1 MAFKYGCPRGGHL
14 ERVLKLLLD
23 LYHGARERPLDE
35 FQDFALELVKP
46 VFEFESARWGNASL
60 DGRDFIPY
68 ALHLHNDP
76 EESVADWA
84 EVIKLDTFATETFSQ
99 PGRATV
105 AHFPSR
111 YTGPGTVGIREYA
124 HKYGHENAL
133 ALSLRAPASRV
144 INWIGVYRAD
154 PDHQFTAREQRIGEA
169 LLPHLMQA
177 FGINRSIWLD
187 RVTEG
192 REPRRPNFAIA
203 DRRGMLWF
211 AEPEFTRLIGT
222 EYPSWMEPALPKPLS
237 EKLASAERSVVGG
250 LVIAAKP
257 LGKLL
262 LLKAAESSPID
273 RLTRRERDVAL
284 AYGRGLSVKEA
295 AEQLGISANT
305 VHHHLRIAYDK
316 LGVDNKAALALLVAG
331 KEQ

>member
-1 MAFKYGCPRGGHL
+1 MEP
-14 ERVLKLLLD
+14 VLKLLLD

-46 VFEFESARWGNASL
+46 AFEFECARWGNASF
-60 DGRDFIPY
+60 DGRNFAPH

-76 EESVADWA
+76 EESVTDWA
-84 EVIKLDTFATETFSQ
+84 EFIKIDTFAMDAVSSL
-99 PGRATV
+99 GRATV

-111 YTGPGTVGIREYA
+111 YTGPGTSGIREYA

-133 ALSLRAPASRV
+133 ALGVRAPASNL
-144 INWIGVYRAD
+144 IDWIAFYRAD
-154 PDHQFTAREQRIGEA
+154 PDHHFTVREQRLGEA
-169 LLPHLMQA
+169 LLPHLLQA
-177 FGINRSIWLD
+177 FGINRSIWLA
-187 RVTEG
+187 RSAEG
-192 REPRRPNFAIA
+192 REPRRPSFAIA

-211 AEPEFTRLIGT
+211 AEPGFTKLINAEF
-222 EYPSWMEPALPKPLS
+222 PSWMEPALPKKLS
-237 EKLASAERSVVGG
+237 SKLVADERFVDGG

-262 LLKAAESSPID
+262 LLKARELSPVD
-273 RLTRRERDVAL
+273 RLTRREREVVL
-284 AYGRGLSVKEA
+284 AYGRGQSVKGV
-295 AEQLGISANT
+295 AEQLGVSPNT

-331 KEQ
+331 LDS

>member
-1 MAFKYGCPRGGHL
+1 L

-46 VFEFESARWGNASL
+46 AFDFESARWGNASI
-60 DGRDFIPY
+60 DRGSFVPF
-68 ALHLHNDP
+68 ALHRHNDP

-84 EVIKLDTFATETFSQ
+84 EFIKIDTFATEAATN
-99 PGRATV
+99 PGRATA

-111 YTGPGTVGIREYA
+111 YTGPGTTGIREYA

-133 ALSLRAPASRV
+133 ALGLQTPENHML
-144 INWIGVYRAD
+144 NWIALYRAD
-154 PDHQFTAREQRIGEA
+154 PDHHFSEREQRLAEG
-169 LLPHLMQA
+169 LLPHLLQA

-187 RVTEG
+187 RIGESHG
-192 REPRRPNFAIA
+192 PRRPSFAMT

-211 AEPEFTRLIGT
+211 AEPDFTRLISA
-222 EYPSWMEPALPKPLS
+222 EFPAWREPALPKLLAAKLS
-237 EKLASAERSVVGG
+237 GEGRFVGTELA
-250 LVIAAKP
+250 IAATP

-262 LLKAAESSPID
+262 LLKAREVSPID

-284 AYGRGLSVKEA
+284 AFGRGYSTKEVA
-295 AEQLGISANT
+295 DQLGISANT
-305 VHHHLRIAYDK
+305 VHHHLRVSYDK
-316 LGVDNKAALALLVAG
+316 LGIDNKAALAMLVAG
-331 KEQ
+331 LDS

>member
-1 MAFKYGCPRGGHL
+1 ML
-14 ERVLKLLLD
+14 SLLLD
-23 LYHGARERPLDE
+23 LYHGARERSLDE

-60 DGRDFIPY
+60 EGRDFEPY

-84 EVIKLDTFATETFSQ
+84 EVIELDSFATETFGQ

-111 YTGPGTVGIREYA
+111 YSGPGTAGIREYA

-133 ALSLRAPASRV
+133 ALSLRAPASR
-144 INWIGVYRAD
+144 IISWIGIYRAD
-154 PDHQFTAREQRIGEA
+154 PDHHFGARERRLGEA
-169 LLPHLMQA
+169 VLPHLMQA
-177 FGINRSIWLD
+177 FDINRSIWLE
-187 RVTEG
+187 RLAAG
-192 REPRRPNFAIA
+192 RESRRPSFAIA
-203 DRRGMLWF
+203 DRRGILWF
-211 AEPEFTRLIGT
+211 AEPEFTKLIGT
-222 EYPSWMEPALPKPLS
+222 EFPSWVEPALPKPLV
-237 EKLASAERSVVGG
+237 EKLVAVQR
-250 LVIAAKP
+250 LVFGRLAVAAKP

-262 LLKAAESSPID
+262 LLTAAESSPMD

-284 AYGRGLSVKEA
+284 AYGRGFSVKEVA
-295 AEQLGISANT
+295 RQLGISVNT

-316 LGVDNKAALALLVAG
+316 LGVDNKAELALLVAA
-331 KEQ
+331 EDP

>member
-1 MAFKYGCPRGGHL
+1 M
-14 ERVLKLLLD
+14 ESMLKLLLD

-35 FQDFALELVKP
+35 FQDFALDLVKP

-60 DGRDFIPY
+60 DGCSFAPH
-68 ALHLHNDP
+68 ALHLHKDP

-84 EVIKLDTFATETFSQ
+84 EVIELDTFATETFGQ

-111 YTGPGTVGIREYA
+111 YTGPGTAAIREYA

-133 ALSLRAPASRV
+133 ALSLRAPASR
-144 INWIGVYRAD
+144 IIGWIGVYRAD
-154 PDHQFTAREQRIGEA
+154 PDHHFTAREQRLGEV

-177 FGINRSIWLD
+177 FGINRSICLA
-187 RVTEG
+187 RSAAG
-192 REPRRPNFAIA
+192 RESRRSSFAIA
-203 DRRGMLWF
+203 DRRGSLWF
-211 AEPEFTRLIGT
+211 AEPEFTQLIGLAF
-222 EYPSWMEPALPKPLS
+222 PGWMEPALPKPLV
-237 EKLASAERSVVGG
+237 ENLPAPERRIFGRLA
-250 LVIAAKP
+250 IASQP

-262 LLKAAESSPID
+262 LLRAAESSPLD

-284 AYGRGLSVKEA
+284 AYGRGLSVKKA
-295 AEQLGISANT
+295 AAQLGISTNT

-331 KEQ
+331 EDP